1 VHQSFLNFKGFRYGV
16 AALIL
21 GLSAWLAYAFDAPR
35 APPSGGTILGYT
47 LGTIAG
53 VLVLYLS
60 WYGVRRRSFRA
71 RVGSASGWLS
81 AHVYLGMAV
90 PLVATLHSGLQFGW
104 NVHTIT
110 YVLLVL
116 VVGTGGWGVYTY
128 ARYPNLMIRQR
139 GTASRDEVYEQI
151 RELDRRAR
159 KLAQPLDPGTRR
171 LVEEAVRR
179 TQLGGSIWAQL
190 RARDDSAIVVPG
202 NTPLSARIVS
212 NRNQQVLIDKL
223 AELHATARDRTLESR
238 LQELLDVASQKA
250 VMVRRFQKDIQL
262 QGLLQFWLYIHLPL
276 CLGLLVALLAHVLSV
291 FFYW

>member
-35 APPSGGTILGYT
+35 APPSGGTVLGYT

-90 PLVATLHSGLQFGW
+90 LLIATLHSGLQFGW

>member
-1 VHQSFLNFKGFRYGV
+1 VHQSFLNFKGYRYGV

-21 GLSAWLAYAFDAPR
+21 GLAAWLAYAFDAPR

-90 PLVATLHSGLQFGW
+90 LLIATLHSGLQFGW

-116 VVGTGGWGVYTY
+116 VVATGGWGVYAY

-190 RARDDSAIVVPG
+190 RARDDSAIVIPG
-202 NTPLSARIVS
+202 STPLSARIVP
-212 NRNQQVLIDKL
+212 NRNQQVLIDRL
-223 AELHATARDRTLESR
+223 AELHAAARDRTLESR

-250 VMVRRFQKDIQL
+250 VMVRRFQRDIQL

-276 CLGLLVALLAHVLSV
+276 CLGLLVALLAHVLAV

>member
-1 VHQSFLNFKGFRYGV
+1 VHQSFLNFKGYRYGV

-21 GLSAWLAYAFDAPR
+21 GLAAWLAYAFDAPR

-53 VLVLYLS
+53 VLVMYLS

-90 PLVATLHSGLQFGW
+90 LLIATLHSGLQFGW

-116 VVGTGGWGVYTY
+116 VVATGGWGVYAY

-190 RARDDSAIVVPG
+190 RARDDSAIVIPG
-202 NTPLSARIVS
+202 STPLSARIVP
-212 NRNQQVLIDKL
+212 NRNQQVLIDRL
-223 AELHATARDRTLESR
+223 AELHAAARDRTLESR

-250 VMVRRFQKDIQL
+250 VMVRRFQRDIQL

-276 CLGLLVALLAHVLSV
+276 CLGLLVALLAHVLAV

>member
-1 VHQSFLNFKGFRYGV
+1 MHQSFLNFKGYRYGV

-21 GLSAWLAYAFDAPR
+21 GVAAWLAYAVDAPR
-35 APPSGGTILGYT
+35 APPSGGTVLGYT

-53 VLVLYLS
+53 VLVVYLS

-90 PLVATLHSGLQFGW
+90 LLIATLHSGLQFGW

-110 YVLLVL
+110 YVLLAL

-190 RARDDSAIVVPG
+190 RARDDSAIVIPG
-202 NTPLSARIVS
+202 NTPLSARIVP

-223 AELHATARDRTLESR
+223 AELHAAARDRTLESR

>member
-90 PLVATLHSGLQFGW
+90 LLVATLHSGLQFGW